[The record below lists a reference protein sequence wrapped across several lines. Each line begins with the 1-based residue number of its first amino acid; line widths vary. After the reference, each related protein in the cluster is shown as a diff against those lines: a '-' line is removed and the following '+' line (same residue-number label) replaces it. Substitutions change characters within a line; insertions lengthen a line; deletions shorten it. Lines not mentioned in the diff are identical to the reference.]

1 MNVYGQV
8 EFLTQEEYRMITTEL
23 IAIFASLIALIFA
36 ITSHEAAHGA
46 MALAF
51 GDDTAKRM
59 GRLSANP
66 LRHVDPLG
74 TVVLP
79 AMLFLMKA
87 PFIFGW
93 AKPVPVDF
101 SSLKPRKFGTIMV
114 ALAGPAVNI
123 FLAWLSAVLLHI
135 NGQVDTLGNEILLN
149 SFQIN
154 MVLAVFNLLPLL
166 PLDGGRILVELLPYK
181 LGQAYA
187 RTEGYAPLVLMLLIL
202 VPTALSAIGI
212 HFNLLGM
219 ILLPP
224 LHMLQKGILF
234 LSGH

>member
-1 MNVYGQV
+1 MTPN
-8 EFLTQEEYRMITTEL
+8 EL
-23 IAIFASLIALIFA
+23 IAIFASLVALVFA

-51 GDDTAKRM
+51 GDDTAKRA

-66 LRHVDPLG
+66 LRHIDPLG
-74 TVVLP
+74 TIVLP

-93 AKPVPVDF
+93 AKPVPVNF
-101 SSLKPRKFGTIMV
+101 FGLKPKKLGTIMV

-123 FLAWLSAVLLHI
+123 LLAWLSALLLHI
-135 NGQVDTLGNEILLN
+135 NGHMNTLGNEILFN

-154 MVLAVFNLLPLL
+154 LVLAVFNLLPLL
-166 PLDGGRILVELLPYK
+166 PLDGGRILVEVLPHK

-187 RTEGYAPLVLMLLIL
+187 RTEEYAPFILLL
-202 VPTALSAIGI
+202 LLLAPAALTTLGI

-219 ILLPP
+219 VMLPP
-224 LHMLQKGILF
+224 LQILQKAILF